1 MNDTYDV
8 VVVGGGP
15 AGLSATLVLGRQRRR
30 VLLVDAGEPRN
41 APAAEMHMYL
51 GRDGAD
57 PAQLLADG
65 RAEVDAYPTVTRRA
79 GRVTGVR
86 GALDDFTL
94 DLDDG
99 TAARAR
105 RLLLAGGQVDEPL
118 DVPGLAQRWGVS
130 VFHCPFC
137 HGYETTGMALVVI
150 GNGLAGMLAAY
161 VRDRFSDDVVLA
173 THGPAELPGW
183 VAANLEARGVRVV
196 ESPITAIEGDLG
208 ALELRFADG
217 TTLARDGVY
226 HRAPT
231 RPGTA
236 LAGSLGATVLDDGAI
251 AVDECGR
258 TSVPGVS
265 AAGDAARQPGLPD
278 GVTLVSVGAGNGVAA
293 AVWLEQELFR
303 TGLPVAP
310 GQG

>member
-30 VLLVDAGEPRN
+30 VLLVDAGEPCN

-65 RAEVDAYPTVTRRA
+65 RAEVDAYPTVIRRA

-94 DLDDG
+94 DLDDD
-99 TAARAR
+99 TEVRTR

-118 DVPGLAQRWGVS
+118 DVPGLAQRWGGS

-183 VAANLEARGVRVV
+183 VAGNLEARGVRVV
-196 ESPITAIEGDLG
+196 ESPITAIDGDLG
-208 ALELRFADG
+208 ALQLRFADG
-217 TTLARDGVY
+217 TTLARDGIY

-231 RPGTA
+231 RPGNV
-236 LAGSLGATVLDDGAI
+236 LAASLGARVLDDGAI

-265 AAGDAARQPGLPD
+265 AAGDAARQAGLPD

>member
-79 GRVTGVR
+79 GRVTGAR
-86 GALDDFTL
+86 GGLDDFTL

-99 TAARAR
+99 TEVRAR

-118 DVPGLAQRWGVS
+118 DVPGLAQRWGSS

-183 VAANLEARGVRVV
+183 VAGNLEARGVRVV
-196 ESPITAIEGDLG
+196 ESPITAIDGDLG
-208 ALELRFADG
+208 ALQLRFADG
-217 TTLARDGVY
+217 TTLARDGIY
-226 HRAPT
+226 HRAPA
-231 RPGTA
+231 RPGNV
-236 LAGSLGATVLDDGAI
+236 LAASLGARVLDDGAI

-265 AAGDAARQPGLPD
+265 AAGDAARQAGLPD

>member
-8 VVVGGGP
+8 VVVGGEP

-41 APAAEMHMYL
+41 ASAAEMHMYL

-65 RAEVDAYPTVTRRA
+65 RAEVDVYPTVTRRA

-99 TAARAR
+99 TEVRTR

-118 DVPGLAQRWGVS
+118 DVPGLAQRWGGS

-183 VAANLEARGVRVV
+183 VAGNLEARGVRVV
-196 ESPITAIEGDLG
+196 ESPSRPSTETWAHSSCASPTAPPSP
-208 ALELRFADG
+208 ATAS
-217 TTLARDGVY
+217 TTAPRPAPATCWPPASAPGCSTTARSPSTSAAGP
-226 HRAPT
+226 RSRGSPPPAT
-231 RPGTA
+231 RPGRPGCPTA
-236 LAGSLGATVLDDGAI
+236 
-251 AVDECGR
+251 
-258 TSVPGVS
+258 
-265 AAGDAARQPGLPD
+265 
-278 GVTLVSVGAGNGVAA
+278 
-293 AVWLEQELFR
+293 
-303 TGLPVAP
+303 
-310 GQG
+310 